1 MSAFVNK
8 YIKRD
13 EEEEEV
19 EEEEE
24 AVEEEEEEEE
34 GEVEATVGK
43 SNILKTPFKKNRK
56 KKEPL

>member
-43 SNILKTPFKKNRK
+43 SNILKTPF
-56 KKEPL
+56 

>member
-1 MSAFVNK
+1 MNDICMSAFVNK

-24 AVEEEEEEEE
+24 EEEAVEEEEEEEKR
-34 GEVEATVGK
+34 EVEATVEK
-43 SNILKTPFKKNRK
+43 NNILKTPF
-56 KKEPL
+56 